1 MKRIRNNQLAAA
13 LGILALGLAAGPAA
27 QACSLTAW
35 TANTGAPVAGGVAD
49 GIATKSGVCAL
60 KAASP
65 GPSYVTESTNHGA
78 GGQPEGGTAPFHG
91 RFFVYTGMTGAS
103 PVVFRALTTDGG
115 STSAIDI
122 AYNAATANFTF
133 TVNGASQSTA
143 ANSAPNN
150 TWSQVQFTYQQGA
163 AFTASTRRL
172 GVDYA
177 LPAGLTAGAGVTV
190 EAVQLGV
197 VANGG
202 ANGSIIVD
210 EYEASRA
217 AGTPTFTAR
226 VRCDANNDGGVSG
239 PDIVQVVNQAAN
251 GVAALAVGQ
260 PDCNEDGGV
269 SGPDIIAVVNLAA
282 GNGTP

>member
-1 MKRIRNNQLAAA
+1 MKSNMKLAA
-13 LGILALGLAAGPAA
+13 LGLMALGLSAGTAV

-35 TANTGAPVAGGVAD
+35 SGNTGSPVTGGVANS
-49 GIATKSGVCAL
+49 IPTKSGVCAL
-60 KAASP
+60 QAANP
-65 GPSYVTESTNHGA
+65 GPSFVTESANHNN
-78 GGQPEGGTAPFHG
+78 EGNTTPFHG
-91 RFFVYTGMTGAS
+91 RFFVYTGLTGAS

-115 STSAIDI
+115 PTSAIDI

-143 ANSAPNN
+143 ASSAPNN
-150 TWSQVQFTYQQGA
+150 TWVQVEFTYQQGA
-163 AFTASTRRL
+163 AFTAKTRRL
-172 GVDYA
+172 GVDTN
-177 LPAGLTAGAGVTV
+177 LPAGLTGGAGVVV

-202 ANGSIIVD
+202 GTGNIVID

-217 AGTPTFTAR
+217 AGTSPTFTTR
-226 VRCDANNDGGVSG
+226 LRGDANGDGGVSG

-251 GVAALAVGQ
+251 GTAALATGQ

-269 SGPDIIAVVNLAA
+269 SGPDIICVVNLAA

>member
-1 MKRIRNNQLAAA
+1 MKSNLKLAA
-13 LGILALGLAAGPAA
+13 LSLVALGLSAGGAA

-35 TANTGAPVAGGVAD
+35 TSNTGAPTTG
-49 GIATKSGVCAL
+49 GIADSIPTKSGLCAL
-60 KAASP
+60 KAANP
-65 GPSYVTESTNHGA
+65 GPSFVTESTNHNN
-78 GGQPEGGTAPFHG
+78 EGNTTPFSG
-91 RFFVYTGMTGAS
+91 RFFVYTGITGAS

-115 STSAIDI
+115 PTSAIDI

-143 ANSAPNN
+143 ADTAPNN
-150 TWSQVQFTYQQGA
+150 TWVQVQFSYQQGQ
-163 AFTASTRRL
+163 AFTAKTRRL
-172 GVDYA
+172 GVDTD
-177 LPAGLTAGAGVTV
+177 LPAGLTGGAGVVV

-202 ANGSIIVD
+202 GTGNIIVD

-217 AGTPTFTAR
+217 ASTPSFTPR
-226 VRCDANNDGGVSG
+226 LRGDANGDGGVSG

-251 GVAALAVGQ
+251 GTSALASGQ

-269 SGPDIIAVVNLAA
+269 SGPDIICVVNLAA